1 LLIKTSKPECIW
13 KTKSS
18 LGEGTLWVAK
28 LNSLFFVDI
37 KKKEILILNFKT
49 NKRKILKVNKEIGFI
64 SQIKKNIFIL
74 GLKSE
79 LRIVNLKNLKTLFS
93 TTIESNKP
101 NNRIND
107 GKTDPMGRL
116 WFGTMD
122 NLEKKQSG
130 SLYCLD
136 KHLKLHKVDDGYFI
150 TNGPAFINK
159 NYFYHTDSRKRT
171 IYKIKIN
178 NKFEILQKNIFI
190 KFNKKAGFPDGM
202 TIDNNNNLWV
212 CHYNGAS
219 ISVYDLKGKNI
230 HQIHLPA
237 KNITNCT
244 FGGPL
249 NNELFISTAR
259 KGMKKDEIKKYPL
272 SGNLFKVRTNSKGK
286 KSNSFKTSSHAL
298 F

>member
-1 LLIKTSKPECIW
+1 
-13 KTKSS
+13 
-18 LGEGTLWVAK
+18 
-28 LNSLFFVDI
+28 
-37 KKKEILILNFKT
+37 
-49 NKRKILKVNKEIGFI
+49 
-64 SQIKKNIFIL
+64 
-74 GLKSE
+74 
-79 LRIVNLKNLKTLFS
+79 
-93 TTIESNKP
+93 
-101 NNRIND
+101 
-107 GKTDPMGRL
+107 
-116 WFGTMD
+116 
-122 NLEKKQSG
+122 
-130 SLYCLD
+130 
-136 KHLKLHKVDDGYFI
+136 
-150 TNGPAFINK
+150 
-159 NYFYHTDSRKRT
+159 
-171 IYKIKIN
+171 
-178 NKFEILQKNIFI
+178 
-190 KFNKKAGFPDGM
+190 M

-272 SGNLFKVRTNSKGK
+272 SGNLFKVKTNSKGK